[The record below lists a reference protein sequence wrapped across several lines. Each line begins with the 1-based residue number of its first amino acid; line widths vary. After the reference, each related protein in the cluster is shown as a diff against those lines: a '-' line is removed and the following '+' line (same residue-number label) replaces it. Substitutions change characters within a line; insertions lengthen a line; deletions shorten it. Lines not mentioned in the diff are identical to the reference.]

1 RALCGPERAV
11 RRLDRELASWDIR
24 SRLAHWYGL
33 IGRPIPVRDSLWLLL
48 RRLQHGGVREIRGDI
63 VVDNS
68 AFAPADGAPE
78 DFDGEAL
85 RRWLAEVRRGA
96 RAQPV
101 ELRLTRDGQGW
112 RGSVVL
118 ALGGGG

>member
-1 RALCGPERAV
+1 MDDVDHTVDEPDLAV
-11 RRLDRELASWDIR
+11 RADYEWGTLSAADVGDD
-24 SRLAHWYGL
+24 
-33 IGRPIPVRDSLWLLL
+33 PV
-48 RRLQHGGVREIRGDI
+48 VE
-63 VVDNS
+63 V
-68 AFAPADGAPE
+68 
-78 DFDGEAL
+78 